1 MTTDPEPMQR
11 LSRALDQTDGIISRA
26 RPEQADLP
34 TPCASWDVRALV
46 NHVVHDVQQF
56 TGMAGGARYQK
67 SDTDVIGDD
76 WTGAYRTAAE
86 ALLEAWRRDGALD
99 RKIQLPFGEVPA
111 TWSVGQQVADLV
123 VHGWDIAKAT
133 GQSTDLDADLGQF
146 ALDWGREN
154 LKPQFRGDE
163 DSGKSFGPEVP
174 VSDDLP
180 LYDRLAAFWGRDPS

>member
-1 MTTDPEPMQR
+1 MAADPEPIQR
-11 LSRALDQTDGIISRA
+11 LSRALQQTEEIIART

-56 TGMAGGARYQK
+56 TGMASGAKYQK

-76 WTGAYRTAAE
+76 WTGSYREAGA

-123 VHGWDIAKAT
+123 VHGWDVAKAT
-133 GQSTDLDADLGQF
+133 GQPTDLDPDLGQF
-146 ALDWGREN
+146 SLDWGRQN
-154 LKPQFRGDE
+154 LKPEFRGD
-163 DSGKSFGPEVP
+163 SFGPEVS
-174 VSDDLP
+174 VSDDAP
-180 LYDRLAAFWGRDPS
+180 LYERLAAFWGRDPS

>member
-26 RPEQADLP
+26 RPEQANLP
-34 TPCASWDVRALV
+34 TPCASWDVRALI

-56 TGMAGGARYQK
+56 TGMASGARYEK
-67 SDTDVIGDD
+67 SDADVIGDD
-76 WTGAYRTAAE
+76 WTGAYRKAAE

-123 VHGWDIAKAT
+123 VHGWDIASAT
-133 GQSTDLDADLGQF
+133 GQSTDLDADLGRF

-154 LKPQFRGDE
+154 LKPQFRGGE
-163 DSGKSFGPEVP
+163 DSGKSFGAEVP
-174 VSDDLP
+174 ISDDEP
-180 LYDRLAAFWGRDPS
+180 LYDRLAAFWGRDPN